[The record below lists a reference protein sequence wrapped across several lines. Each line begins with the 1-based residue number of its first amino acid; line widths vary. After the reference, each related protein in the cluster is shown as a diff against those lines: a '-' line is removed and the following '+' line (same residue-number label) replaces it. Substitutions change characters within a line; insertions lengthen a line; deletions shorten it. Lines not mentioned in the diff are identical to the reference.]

1 MIGRLQK
8 MEENYSLYV
17 SQIKKSIKENSLILF
32 VGAGISANS
41 NLPTWGEL
49 IQSFK
54 EELDLPDDNSD
65 DYQRVAQYY
74 YDTFGKNRYKEKI
87 EEVFSSK
94 GISKP
99 NELHTLI
106 EKIAPEHIITT
117 NYDSLLEDQFES
129 GLLKYNVVAEDKDI
143 PYTSPRRYLIKMHG
157 DLSKN
162 NIVLKEE
169 DYLDYSSNFP
179 MISNLIQTL
188 IMNHT
193 LLFVGYSLKDFTFK
207 AIFRLVQNAFQSDA
221 KFAYLYIPEKPST
234 FERDLYKKQGVIVFS
249 NDRCS
254 DDVEEVLEGQNKKF
268 LNTKK
273 FLEDLSFDEN
283 RTLDNVD
290 GLWGQL
296 AFLNRLSFIDSR
308 DFSTYSTLKRRAL
321 NRGDSYSWFGNDSL
335 RFEIKDHVELQNMV
349 KNKSLFNHFL
359 GLDFEEPREFKA
371 NGFLMEAF
379 DLYEEKQYSLAKA
392 KFRELANTAFR
403 QKDFFNFLVCE
414 FNFQRIPIN
423 LFEEAPNYAESLY
436 SGEINELTE
445 KIINLVTGDEKK
457 IIEYFRDSILNLNF
471 LYRKLEE
478 INELFDKIRE
488 EHENYRRGGHS
499 FNNYLYNAEFE
510 VKNLYNFIKLNCLCV
525 EHYKIFKSIINRY
538 LEMLLLSYDNSYV
551 NHEKSISEG
560 TASMIRE
567 LDLDDVQ
574 LILPSID
581 FKVVNLYFRNCS
593 FSKIKVTEEAKEFL
607 FDKITHLQVKVTSHV
622 DDHLHDLRNLL
633 NFLPLV
639 DDIDVSRII
648 NVLDSQT
655 LYFNLDKEIKGLIKI
670 VLDNKSAI
678 NNDSLKSKIV
688 EIVNKHLII
697 ILENDFSLYHSV
709 YPLYSRLLKYCST
722 EEETAKVVLEKLN
735 LDILK
740 IKYQNDDVKD
750 IMEYSDLLRH
760 LFNYLE
766 ETTKQ
771 DVLGILSAYEDSEN
785 IIYYKVIEL
794 ILSKVYDFPKLQHK
808 IYQHLIKRIN
818 EGHEDGIITI
828 PDPRK
833 QSVGDLYNLSRE
845 GYFSEFDILKDIKED
860 IRGLYPEVDWTWF
873 DDRSDEV
880 IHRLLE
886 RRTPI
891 NIKTY
896 FSKNEEDNKLID
908 EYIIKTLNEEKITF
922 KK

>member
-1 MIGRLQK
+1 
-8 MEENYSLYV
+8 MEENYSLSV

-54 EELDLPDDNSD
+54 EELNLPDDNSD
-65 DYQRVAQYY
+65 DYPRVAQYY
-74 YDTFGKNRYKEKI
+74 YDTFGKNRYTKKI

-143 PYTSPRRYLIKMHG
+143 PYTSPGRYLIKMHG
-157 DLSKN
+157 DLNKN

-169 DYLDYSSNFP
+169 DYLDYASNFP

-193 LLFVGYSLKDFTFK
+193 LLFVGYSLKDSTFK
-207 AIFRLVQNAFQSDA
+207 TIFRLVQNAFKSDA

-234 FERDLYKKQGVIVFS
+234 FERDFYKKQGVIVFS

-254 DDVEEVLEGQNKKF
+254 DDGEEVSEGQNKKF

-296 AFLNRLSFIDSR
+296 AFFNRLSFIDSR
-308 DFSTYSTLKRRAL
+308 DFSRYSALKKRAS
-321 NRGDSYSWFGNDSL
+321 NWNDGYRWFGNDKS
-335 RFEIKDHVELQNMV
+335 RFEVEGHEELRDMV
-349 KNKSLFNHFL
+349 KKKSLLNHFL
-359 GLDFEEPREFKA
+359 DIDFEERRDLKI

-379 DLYEEKQYSLAKA
+379 ELYEEKQYSLAKA

-403 QKDFFNFLVCE
+403 QKDYFNFLVCE

-423 LFEEAPNYAESLY
+423 LFEEAPIYAEPLY
-436 SGEINELTE
+436 SGELNELTE
-445 KIINLVTGDEKK
+445 QIINSVTGDEKK
-457 IIEYFRDSILNLNF
+457 IVEFFRDSILNLNF
-471 LYRKLEE
+471 LCRKLET

-488 EHENYRRGGHS
+488 EHENYRRGGQS
-499 FNNYLYNAEFE
+499 FNNHLYNAEFE

-525 EHYKIFKSIINRY
+525 EHYKMFKSIINRY
-538 LEMLLLSYDNSYV
+538 LEMLLLSYDNSCV
-551 NHEKSISEG
+551 KHVKSISDG
-560 TASMIRE
+560 TASLIRE

-581 FKVVNLYFRNCS
+581 FKVLNLFFRNCS

-607 FDKITHLQVKVTSHV
+607 FNRITYLQEKVKSHV
-622 DDHLHDLRNLL
+622 DGNLHDLRNLL

-648 NVLDSQT
+648 NILDSQT
-655 LYFNLDKEIKGLIKI
+655 LYFNLDKEIKRLIKI
-670 VLDNKSAI
+670 VLENESTI
-678 NNDSLKSKIV
+678 SNNLLKSKIV
-688 EIVNKHLII
+688 EIVNKHLNI
-697 ILENDFSLYHSV
+697 ILENNFSLYHSA
-709 YPLYSRLLKYCST
+709 YPFYSQLLKYCST
-722 EEETAKVVLEKLN
+722 EEETARVVLEKLN
-735 LDILK
+735 IDILK
-740 IKYQNDDVKD
+740 IKYQNNDVKN

-760 LFNYLE
+760 LFKNLE
-766 ETTKQ
+766 EGTKQ
-771 DVLGILSAYEDSEN
+771 DVLEILNAYEDSEN

-794 ILSKVYDFPKLQHK
+794 MLSKVYAFPKLQNK
-808 IYQHLIKRIN
+808 VYQYLIKRVN
-818 EGHEDGIITI
+818 ESYEEGVETSSDL
-828 PDPRK
+828 RK
-833 QSVGDLYNLSRE
+833 QSVADLYNLSRE
-845 GYFSEFDILKDIKED
+845 GYFSDFDILKDIKEN
-860 IRGLYPEVDWTWF
+860 IRGVYPEVDWTWYG
-873 DDRSDEV
+873 DRSDEV
-880 IHRLLE
+880 IRCLLE
-886 RRTPI
+886 HRTPS
-891 NIKTY
+891 NIKTH
-896 FSKNEEDNKLID
+896 FSKNEEDKKLID
-908 EYIIKTLNEEKITF
+908 EYIIRTLNEEKITF

>member
-1 MIGRLQK
+1 
-8 MEENYSLYV
+8 MEENYSLSV

-54 EELDLPDDNSD
+54 KELNLPDDNSD
-65 DYQRVAQYY
+65 DYPRVAQYY
-74 YDTFGKNRYKEKI
+74 YDTFGKNRYTKKI

-143 PYTSPRRYLIKMHG
+143 PYTSPGRYLIKMHG
-157 DLSKN
+157 DLNKN

-169 DYLDYSSNFP
+169 DYLDYASNFP

-193 LLFVGYSLKDFTFK
+193 LLFVGYSLKDSTFK
-207 AIFRLVQNAFQSDA
+207 AIFRLVQNAFKSDA
-221 KFAYLYIPEKPST
+221 KFAYLYIPEKQST

-254 DDVEEVLEGQNKKF
+254 DDVEEVSEGQNKKF

-296 AFLNRLSFIDSR
+296 AFLDRLSFIDSR
-308 DFSTYSTLKRRAL
+308 DFSRYSALKKRAS
-321 NRGDSYSWFGNDSL
+321 NWNDGYRWFGNDKS
-335 RFEIKDHVELQNMV
+335 RFEVEGHEELRDMV
-349 KNKSLFNHFL
+349 KKKSLLNHFL
-359 GLDFEEPREFKA
+359 DIDFEERRDLKI

-379 DLYEEKQYSLAKA
+379 ELYEEKQYSLAKA

-403 QKDFFNFLVCE
+403 QKDYFNFLLCE

-423 LFEEAPNYAESLY
+423 LFEEAPIYAEPLY
-436 SGEINELTE
+436 SGELNELTE
-445 KIINLVTGDEKK
+445 QIINSVTGDEKK
-457 IIEYFRDSILNLNF
+457 IVEFFRDSILNLNF
-471 LYRKLEE
+471 LYRKLEM

-488 EHENYRRGGHS
+488 EHENYRRGGQS
-499 FNNYLYNAEFE
+499 FNNHLYNAEFE

-538 LEMLLLSYDNSYV
+538 LEMLLLSYDNSCV
-551 NHEKSISEG
+551 KHVKSISDG
-560 TASMIRE
+560 TASLIRE
-567 LDLDDVQ
+567 LDLHDVQ

-581 FKVVNLYFRNCS
+581 FKVLNLYFRNCS

-607 FDKITHLQVKVTSHV
+607 FNRITYLQEKVKSHV
-622 DDHLHDLRNLL
+622 DGNLHDLRNLL

-639 DDIDVSRII
+639 DDIDVSIII
-648 NVLDSQT
+648 NILDSQT

-670 VLDNKSAI
+670 VLENESAI
-678 NNDSLKSKIV
+678 SNDLLKSKIV
-688 EIVNKHLII
+688 EIVNKHLNI
-697 ILENDFSLYHSV
+697 ILENNFSLYHSA
-709 YPLYSRLLKYCST
+709 YPFYSQLLKYCST
-722 EEETAKVVLEKLN
+722 EEETTRVVLENLN
-735 LDILK
+735 IDILK
-740 IKYQNDDVKD
+740 IKYRNKDVKN

-760 LFNYLE
+760 LFKNLE
-766 ETTKQ
+766 ESTKQ
-771 DVLGILSAYEDSEN
+771 DVLEILNAYEDLEN

-794 ILSKVYDFPKLQHK
+794 MLSKVYAFPKLQNK
-808 IYQHLIKRIN
+808 VYQYLIKRVN
-818 EGHEDGIITI
+818 ESYEEGVETSSDL
-828 PDPRK
+828 RK
-833 QSVGDLYNLSRE
+833 QSVADLYNLSRE
-845 GYFSEFDILKDIKED
+845 GYFSEFDILKDIKEN
-860 IRGLYPEVDWTWF
+860 IRGVYPEVDWTWYG
-873 DDRSDEV
+873 DRSDEV
-880 IHRLLE
+880 IRRLLE
-886 RRTPI
+886 HRTPN
-891 NIKTY
+891 NIKNY
-896 FSKNEEDNKLID
+896 VSKNEEDNKLID
-908 EYIIKTLNEEKITF
+908 DYIIRTLDKEKITF

>member
-1 MIGRLQK
+1 
-8 MEENYSLYV
+8 MEENYSLSV

-54 EELDLPDDNSD
+54 KELNLPDDNSD
-65 DYQRVAQYY
+65 DYPRVAQYY
-74 YDTFGKNRYKEKI
+74 YDTFGKNRYTKKI

-143 PYTSPRRYLIKMHG
+143 PYTSPGRYLIKMHG
-157 DLSKN
+157 DLNKN

-169 DYLDYSSNFP
+169 DYLDYASNFP

-193 LLFVGYSLKDFTFK
+193 LLFVGYSLKDSTFK
-207 AIFRLVQNAFQSDA
+207 AIFRLVQNAFKSDA
-221 KFAYLYIPEKPST
+221 KFAYLYIPEKQST

-254 DDVEEVLEGQNKKF
+254 DDVEEVSEGQNKKF

-296 AFLNRLSFIDSR
+296 AFLDRLSFIDSR
-308 DFSTYSTLKRRAL
+308 DFSRYSALKKRAS
-321 NRGDSYSWFGNDSL
+321 NWNDGYRWFGNDKS
-335 RFEIKDHVELQNMV
+335 RFEVEGHEELRDMV
-349 KNKSLFNHFL
+349 KKKSLLNHFL
-359 GLDFEEPREFKA
+359 DIDFEERRDLKI

-379 DLYEEKQYSLAKA
+379 ELYEEKQYSLAKA

-403 QKDFFNFLVCE
+403 QKDYFNFLLCE

-423 LFEEAPNYAESLY
+423 LFEEAPIYAEPLY
-436 SGEINELTE
+436 SGELNELTE
-445 KIINLVTGDEKK
+445 QIINSVTGDEKK
-457 IIEYFRDSILNLNF
+457 IVEFFRDSILNLNF
-471 LYRKLEE
+471 LYRKLEI

-488 EHENYRRGGHS
+488 EHENYRRGGQS
-499 FNNYLYNAEFE
+499 FNNHLYNAEFE

-538 LEMLLLSYDNSYV
+538 LEMLLLSYDNSCV
-551 NHEKSISEG
+551 KHVKSISDG
-560 TASMIRE
+560 TASLIRE

-581 FKVVNLYFRNCS
+581 FKVLNLYFRNCS

-607 FDKITHLQVKVTSHV
+607 FNRITYLQEKVKSHV
-622 DDHLHDLRNLL
+622 DGNLHDLRNLL

-639 DDIDVSRII
+639 DDIDVSIII
-648 NVLDSQT
+648 NILDSQT
-655 LYFNLDKEIKGLIKI
+655 LYFNIDKEIKGLIKI
-670 VLDNKSAI
+670 VLENESAI
-678 NNDSLKSKIV
+678 SNDLLKSKIV
-688 EIVNKHLII
+688 EIVNKHLNI
-697 ILENDFSLYHSV
+697 ILENNFSLYHSA
-709 YPLYSRLLKYCST
+709 YPFYSQLLKYCST
-722 EEETAKVVLEKLN
+722 EEETARVVLEKLN
-735 LDILK
+735 IDILK
-740 IKYQNDDVKD
+740 IKYRNKDVKN

-760 LFNYLE
+760 LFKNLE
-766 ETTKQ
+766 ESTKQ
-771 DVLGILSAYEDSEN
+771 DVLEILNAYEDLEN

-794 ILSKVYDFPKLQHK
+794 MLSKVYAFPKLQNK
-808 IYQHLIKRIN
+808 VYQYLIKRVN
-818 EGHEDGIITI
+818 ESYEEGVETSSDL
-828 PDPRK
+828 RK
-833 QSVGDLYNLSRE
+833 QSVADLYNLSRE
-845 GYFSEFDILKDIKED
+845 GYFSEFDILKDIKEN
-860 IRGLYPEVDWTWF
+860 IRGVYPEVDWTWYG
-873 DDRSDEV
+873 DRSDEV
-880 IHRLLE
+880 IRRLLE
-886 RRTPI
+886 HRTPN
-891 NIKTY
+891 NIKNY
-896 FSKNEEDNKLID
+896 VSKNEEDNKLID
-908 EYIIKTLNEEKITF
+908 DYIIRTLDKEKITF

>member
-1 MIGRLQK
+1 
-8 MEENYSLYV
+8 MEENYSLSV

-54 EELDLPDDNSD
+54 EELNLPDDNSD
-65 DYQRVAQYY
+65 DYPRVAQYY
-74 YDTFGKNRYKEKI
+74 YDTFGKNRYTKKI

-143 PYTSPRRYLIKMHG
+143 PYTSPGRYLIKMHG
-157 DLSKN
+157 DLNKN

-169 DYLDYSSNFP
+169 DYLDYASNFP

-193 LLFVGYSLKDFTFK
+193 LLFVGYSLKDSTFK
-207 AIFRLVQNAFQSDA
+207 TIFRLVQNAFKSDA

-234 FERDLYKKQGVIVFS
+234 FERDFYKKQGVIVFS

-254 DDVEEVLEGQNKKF
+254 DDGEEVSEGQNKKF

-296 AFLNRLSFIDSR
+296 AFFNRLSFIDSR
-308 DFSTYSTLKRRAL
+308 DFSRYSALKKRAS
-321 NRGDSYSWFGNDSL
+321 NWNDGYRWFGNDKS
-335 RFEIKDHVELQNMV
+335 RFEVEGHEELRDMV
-349 KNKSLFNHFL
+349 KKKSLLNHFL
-359 GLDFEEPREFKA
+359 DIDFEERRDLKI

-379 DLYEEKQYSLAKA
+379 ELYEEKQYSLAKA

-403 QKDFFNFLVCE
+403 QKDYFNFLVCE

-423 LFEEAPNYAESLY
+423 LFEEAPIYAEPLY
-436 SGEINELTE
+436 SGELNELTE
-445 KIINLVTGDEKK
+445 QIINSVTGDEKK
-457 IIEYFRDSILNLNF
+457 IVEFFRDSILNLNF
-471 LYRKLEE
+471 LYRKLET

-488 EHENYRRGGHS
+488 EHENYRRGGQS
-499 FNNYLYNAEFE
+499 FNNHLYNAEFE

-525 EHYKIFKSIINRY
+525 EHYKMFKSIINRY
-538 LEMLLLSYDNSYV
+538 LEMLLLSYDNSCV
-551 NHEKSISEG
+551 KHVKSISDG
-560 TASMIRE
+560 TASLIRE

-581 FKVVNLYFRNCS
+581 FKVLNLFFRNCS

-607 FDKITHLQVKVTSHV
+607 FNRITYLQEKVKSHV
-622 DDHLHDLRNLL
+622 DGNLYDLRNLL

-648 NVLDSQT
+648 NILDSQT
-655 LYFNLDKEIKGLIKI
+655 LYFNLDKEIKRLIKI
-670 VLDNKSAI
+670 VLENESTI
-678 NNDSLKSKIV
+678 SNNLLKSKIV
-688 EIVNKHLII
+688 EIVNKHLNI
-697 ILENDFSLYHSV
+697 ILENNFSLYHSA
-709 YPLYSRLLKYCST
+709 YPFYSQLLKYCST
-722 EEETAKVVLEKLN
+722 EEETARVVLEKLN
-735 LDILK
+735 IDILK
-740 IKYQNDDVKD
+740 IKYQNNDVKN

-760 LFNYLE
+760 LFKNLE
-766 ETTKQ
+766 EGTKQ
-771 DVLGILSAYEDSEN
+771 DVLEILNAYEDSEN

-794 ILSKVYDFPKLQHK
+794 MLSKVYAFPKLQNK
-808 IYQHLIKRIN
+808 VYQYLIKRVN
-818 EGHEDGIITI
+818 ESYEEGVETSSDL
-828 PDPRK
+828 RK
-833 QSVGDLYNLSRE
+833 QSVADLYNLSRE
-845 GYFSEFDILKDIKED
+845 GYFSDFDILKDIKEN
-860 IRGLYPEVDWTWF
+860 IRGVYPEVDWTWYG
-873 DDRSDEV
+873 DRSDEV
-880 IHRLLE
+880 IRCLLE
-886 RRTPI
+886 HRTPS
-891 NIKTY
+891 NIKTH
-896 FSKNEEDNKLID
+896 FSKNEEDKKLID
-908 EYIIKTLNEEKITF
+908 EYIIRTLNEEKITF

>member
-1 MIGRLQK
+1 
-8 MEENYSLYV
+8 MEENYSLSV

-54 EELDLPDDNSD
+54 EELNLPDDNSD
-65 DYQRVAQYY
+65 DYPRVAQYY
-74 YDTFGKNRYKEKI
+74 YDTFGKNRYTKKI

-143 PYTSPRRYLIKMHG
+143 PYTSPGRYLIKMHG
-157 DLSKN
+157 DLKKN

-169 DYLDYSSNFP
+169 DYLDYASNFP

-193 LLFVGYSLKDFTFK
+193 LLFVGYSLKDSTFK
-207 AIFRLVQNAFQSDA
+207 AIFRLVQNAFKSDA

-254 DDVEEVLEGQNKKF
+254 DDVEEVSEGQNKKF

-290 GLWGQL
+290 GLWEQL
-296 AFLNRLSFIDSR
+296 VFFNRLSFIDSR
-308 DFSTYSTLKRRAL
+308 DFSRYSALKKRAS
-321 NRGDSYSWFGNDSL
+321 NWNDGYRWFGNDKS
-335 RFEIKDHVELQNMV
+335 RFEVEGHEELRDMV
-349 KNKSLFNHFL
+349 KKKSLLNHFL
-359 GLDFEEPREFKA
+359 DIDFEEPRDFTANEFL
-371 NGFLMEAF
+371 NEAF
-379 DLYEEKQYSLAKA
+379 ELYEEKQYSLAKA

-403 QKDFFNFLVCE
+403 QKDYFNFLVCE

-423 LFEEAPNYAESLY
+423 FFEEVPNYAEPLY
-436 SGEINELTE
+436 DGELNELTE
-445 KIINLVTGDEKK
+445 QIINSVIGDEKK
-457 IIEYFRDSILNLNF
+457 IIEFFRDSILNFNF
-471 LYRKLEE
+471 LYRKLET

-488 EHENYRRGGHS
+488 EHENYRRGGWS
-499 FNNYLYNAEFE
+499 FNNHLYNAEFE

-525 EHYKIFKSIINRY
+525 EHYKIYKSIINRY
-538 LEMLLLSYDNSYV
+538 SEMLLLSYDNSYV

-560 TASMIRE
+560 TASMIWK

-581 FKVVNLYFRNCS
+581 FKVLNLYFRNYS

-607 FDKITHLQVKVTSHV
+607 FNRITYLQGKVKSHV
-622 DDHLHDLRNLL
+622 DTHLHELRNLL

-648 NVLDSQT
+648 NILDSQT

-670 VLDNKSAI
+670 ILENKSAI
-678 NNDSLKSKIV
+678 SNDLLKSKIV
-688 EIVNKHLII
+688 EIVNKHLNI
-697 ILENDFSLYHSV
+697 ILENNFSLYHSA
-709 YPLYSRLLKYCST
+709 YPFYSQLLQYCST
-722 EEETAKVVLEKLN
+722 EEETARVVLEKLN
-735 LDILK
+735 IDILK
-740 IKYQNDDVKD
+740 IKYQNNDVKN

-760 LFNYLE
+760 LFKNLE
-766 ETTKQ
+766 EGTKQ
-771 DVLGILSAYEDSEN
+771 DVLEILNTYEDLEN

-794 ILSKVYDFPKLQHK
+794 MLSKVYAFPKLQNK
-808 IYQHLIKRIN
+808 VYQYLIERVN
-818 EGHEDGIITI
+818 ESYEEGVETSSDL
-828 PDPRK
+828 RK
-833 QSVGDLYNLSRE
+833 QSVADLYNLSRD
-845 GYFSEFDILKDIKED
+845 GYFSEFDILKDIKEN
-860 IRGLYPEVDWTWF
+860 IQGVYPEVDWTWYG
-873 DDRSDEV
+873 DRSDKV

-886 RRTPI
+886 HRTPN
-891 NIKTY
+891 NIKAY
-896 FSKNEEDNKLID
+896 VSKNEEDNKLID
-908 EYIIKTLNEEKITF
+908 DYIIRTLDEEKITF

>member
-1 MIGRLQK
+1 
-8 MEENYSLYV
+8 MEENYSLSV

-54 EELDLPDDNSD
+54 EELNLPDDNSD
-65 DYQRVAQYY
+65 DYPRVAQYY
-74 YDTFGKNRYKEKI
+74 YDTFGKNRYTKKI

-143 PYTSPRRYLIKMHG
+143 PYTSPGRYLIKMHG
-157 DLSKN
+157 DLNKN

-169 DYLDYSSNFP
+169 DYLDYASNFP

-193 LLFVGYSLKDFTFK
+193 LLFVGYSLKDSTFK
-207 AIFRLVQNAFQSDA
+207 TIFRLVQNAFKSDA

-234 FERDLYKKQGVIVFS
+234 FERDFYKKQGVIVFS

-254 DDVEEVLEGQNKKF
+254 DDGEEVSEGQNKKF

-296 AFLNRLSFIDSR
+296 AFFNRLSFIDSR
-308 DFSTYSTLKRRAL
+308 DFSRYSALKKRAS
-321 NRGDSYSWFGNDSL
+321 NWNDGYRWFGNDKS
-335 RFEIKDHVELQNMV
+335 RFEVEGHEELRDMV
-349 KNKSLFNHFL
+349 KKKSLLNHFL
-359 GLDFEEPREFKA
+359 DIDFEERRDLKI

-379 DLYEEKQYSLAKA
+379 ELYEEKQYSLAKA

-403 QKDFFNFLVCE
+403 QKDYFNFLVCE

-423 LFEEAPNYAESLY
+423 LFEEAPIYAEPLY
-436 SGEINELTE
+436 SGELNELTE
-445 KIINLVTGDEKK
+445 QIINSVTGDEKK
-457 IIEYFRDSILNLNF
+457 IVEFFRDSILNLNF
-471 LYRKLEE
+471 LYRKLET

-488 EHENYRRGGHS
+488 EHENYRRGGQS
-499 FNNYLYNAEFE
+499 FNNHLYNAEFE

-525 EHYKIFKSIINRY
+525 EHYKMFKSIINRY
-538 LEMLLLSYDNSYV
+538 LEMLLLSYDNSCV
-551 NHEKSISEG
+551 KHVKSISDG
-560 TASMIRE
+560 TASLIRE

-581 FKVVNLYFRNCS
+581 FKVLNLFFRNCS

-607 FDKITHLQVKVTSHV
+607 FNRITYLQEKVKSHV
-622 DDHLHDLRNLL
+622 DGNLHDLRNLL

-648 NVLDSQT
+648 NILDSQT
-655 LYFNLDKEIKGLIKI
+655 LYFNLDKEIKRLIKI
-670 VLDNKSAI
+670 VLENESTI
-678 NNDSLKSKIV
+678 SNNLLKSKIV
-688 EIVNKHLII
+688 EIVNKHLNI
-697 ILENDFSLYHSV
+697 ILENNFSLYHSA
-709 YPLYSRLLKYCST
+709 YPLYSQLLKYCST
-722 EEETAKVVLEKLN
+722 EEETARVVLEKLN
-735 LDILK
+735 IDILK
-740 IKYQNDDVKD
+740 IKYQNNDVKN

-760 LFNYLE
+760 LFKNLE
-766 ETTKQ
+766 EGTKQ
-771 DVLGILSAYEDSEN
+771 DVLEILNAYEDSEN

-794 ILSKVYDFPKLQHK
+794 MLSKVYAFPKLQNK
-808 IYQHLIKRIN
+808 VYQYLIKRVN
-818 EGHEDGIITI
+818 ESYEEGVETSSDL
-828 PDPRK
+828 RK
-833 QSVGDLYNLSRE
+833 QSVADLYNLSRE
-845 GYFSEFDILKDIKED
+845 GYFSDFDILKDIKEN
-860 IRGLYPEVDWTWF
+860 IRGVYPEVDWTWYG
-873 DDRSDEV
+873 DRSDEV
-880 IHRLLE
+880 IRCLLE
-886 RRTPI
+886 HRTPS
-891 NIKTY
+891 NIKTH
-896 FSKNEEDNKLID
+896 FSKNEEDKKLID
-908 EYIIKTLNEEKITF
+908 EYIIRTLNEEKITF

>member
-1 MIGRLQK
+1 
-8 MEENYSLYV
+8 MEENYSLSV

-54 EELDLPDDNSD
+54 EELNLPDDNSD
-65 DYQRVAQYY
+65 DYPRVAQYY
-74 YDTFGKNRYKEKI
+74 YDTFGKNRYTKKI

-143 PYTSPRRYLIKMHG
+143 PYTSPGRYLIKMHG
-157 DLSKN
+157 DLNKN

-169 DYLDYSSNFP
+169 DYLDYASNFP

-193 LLFVGYSLKDFTFK
+193 LLFVGYSLKDSTFK
-207 AIFRLVQNAFQSDA
+207 TIFRLVQNAFKSDA

-234 FERDLYKKQGVIVFS
+234 FERDFYKKQGVIVFS

-254 DDVEEVLEGQNKKF
+254 DDGEEVSEGQNKKF

-296 AFLNRLSFIDSR
+296 AFFNRLSFIDSR
-308 DFSTYSTLKRRAL
+308 DFSRYSALKKRAS
-321 NRGDSYSWFGNDSL
+321 NWNDGYRWFGNDKS
-335 RFEIKDHVELQNMV
+335 RFEVEGHEELRDMV
-349 KNKSLFNHFL
+349 KKKSLLNHFL
-359 GLDFEEPREFKA
+359 DIDFEERRDLKI

-379 DLYEEKQYSLAKA
+379 ELYEEKQYSLAKA

-403 QKDFFNFLVCE
+403 QKDYFNFLVCE

-423 LFEEAPNYAESLY
+423 LFEEAPIYAEPLY
-436 SGEINELTE
+436 SGELNELTE
-445 KIINLVTGDEKK
+445 QIINSVTGDEKK
-457 IIEYFRDSILNLNF
+457 IVEFFRDSILNLNF
-471 LYRKLEE
+471 LYRKLET

-488 EHENYRRGGHS
+488 EHENYRRGGQS
-499 FNNYLYNAEFE
+499 FNNHLYNAEFE

-525 EHYKIFKSIINRY
+525 EHYKMFKSIINRY
-538 LEMLLLSYDNSYV
+538 LEMLLLSYDNSCV
-551 NHEKSISEG
+551 KHVKSISDG
-560 TASMIRE
+560 TASLIRE

-581 FKVVNLYFRNCS
+581 FKVLNLFFRNCS

-607 FDKITHLQVKVTSHV
+607 FNRITYLQEKVKSHV
-622 DDHLHDLRNLL
+622 DGNLHDLRNLL

-648 NVLDSQT
+648 NILDSQT
-655 LYFNLDKEIKGLIKI
+655 LYFNLDKEIKRLIKI
-670 VLDNKSAI
+670 VLENESTI
-678 NNDSLKSKIV
+678 SNNLLKSKIV
-688 EIVNKHLII
+688 EIVNKHLNI
-697 ILENDFSLYHSV
+697 ILENNFSLYHSA
-709 YPLYSRLLKYCST
+709 YPFYSQLLKYCST
-722 EEETAKVVLEKLN
+722 EEETARVVLEKLN
-735 LDILK
+735 IDILK
-740 IKYQNDDVKD
+740 IKYQNNDVKN

-760 LFNYLE
+760 LFKNLE
-766 ETTKQ
+766 EGTKQ
-771 DVLGILSAYEDSEN
+771 DVLEILNEYEDSEN

-794 ILSKVYDFPKLQHK
+794 MLSKVYAFPKLQNK
-808 IYQHLIKRIN
+808 VYQYLIKRVN
-818 EGHEDGIITI
+818 ESYEEGVETSSDL
-828 PDPRK
+828 RK
-833 QSVGDLYNLSRE
+833 QSVADLYNLSRE
-845 GYFSEFDILKDIKED
+845 GYFSDFDILKDIKEN
-860 IRGLYPEVDWTWF
+860 IRGVYPEVDWTWYG
-873 DDRSDEV
+873 DRSDEV
-880 IHRLLE
+880 IRCLLE
-886 RRTPI
+886 HRTPS
-891 NIKTY
+891 NIKTH
-896 FSKNEEDNKLID
+896 FSKNEEDKKLID
-908 EYIIKTLNEEKITF
+908 EYIIRTLNEEKITF

>member
-1 MIGRLQK
+1 
-8 MEENYSLYV
+8 MEENYSLSV

-54 EELDLPDDNSD
+54 EELNLPDDNSD
-65 DYQRVAQYY
+65 DYPRVAQYY
-74 YDTFGKNRYKEKI
+74 YDTFGKNRYTTKI

-143 PYTSPRRYLIKMHG
+143 PYTIPGRYLIKMHG
-157 DLSKN
+157 DLNKN

-169 DYLDYSSNFP
+169 DYLDYASNFP

-193 LLFVGYSLKDFTFK
+193 LLFVGYSLKDSTFK
-207 AIFRLVQNAFQSDA
+207 TIFRLVQNAFKSDA

-234 FERDLYKKQGVIVFS
+234 FERDFYKKQGVIVFS

-254 DDVEEVLEGQNKKF
+254 DDGEEVSEGQNKKF

-296 AFLNRLSFIDSR
+296 AFFNRLSFIDSR
-308 DFSTYSTLKRRAL
+308 DFSRYSALKKRAS
-321 NRGDSYSWFGNDSL
+321 NWNDGYRWFGNDKS
-335 RFEIKDHVELQNMV
+335 RFEVEGHEELRDMV
-349 KNKSLFNHFL
+349 KKKSLLNHFL
-359 GLDFEEPREFKA
+359 DIDFEERRDLKI

-379 DLYEEKQYSLAKA
+379 ELYEEKQYSLAKA

-403 QKDFFNFLVCE
+403 QKDYFNFLVCE

-423 LFEEAPNYAESLY
+423 LFEEAPIYAEPLY
-436 SGEINELTE
+436 SGELNELTE
-445 KIINLVTGDEKK
+445 QIINSVTGDEKK
-457 IIEYFRDSILNLNF
+457 IVEFFRDSILNLNF
-471 LYRKLEE
+471 LYRKLET

-488 EHENYRRGGHS
+488 EHENYRRGGQS
-499 FNNYLYNAEFE
+499 FNNHLYNAEFE

-525 EHYKIFKSIINRY
+525 EHYKMFKSIINRY
-538 LEMLLLSYDNSYV
+538 LEMLLLSYDNSCV
-551 NHEKSISEG
+551 KHVKSISDG
-560 TASMIRE
+560 TASLIRE

-581 FKVVNLYFRNCS
+581 FKVLNLFFRNCS

-607 FDKITHLQVKVTSHV
+607 FNRITYLQEKVKSHV
-622 DDHLHDLRNLL
+622 DGNLHDLRNLL

-648 NVLDSQT
+648 NILDSQT
-655 LYFNLDKEIKGLIKI
+655 LYFNLDKEIKRLIKI
-670 VLDNKSAI
+670 VLENESTI
-678 NNDSLKSKIV
+678 SNNLLKSKIV
-688 EIVNKHLII
+688 EIVNKHLNI
-697 ILENDFSLYHSV
+697 ILENNFSLYHSA
-709 YPLYSRLLKYCST
+709 YPFYSQLLKYCST
-722 EEETAKVVLEKLN
+722 EEETARVVLEKLN
-735 LDILK
+735 IDILK
-740 IKYQNDDVKD
+740 IKYQNNDVKN

-760 LFNYLE
+760 LFKNLE
-766 ETTKQ
+766 EGTKQ
-771 DVLGILSAYEDSEN
+771 DVLEILNAYEDSEN

-794 ILSKVYDFPKLQHK
+794 MLSKVYAFPKLQNK
-808 IYQHLIKRIN
+808 VYQYLIKRVN
-818 EGHEDGIITI
+818 ESYEEGVETSSDL
-828 PDPRK
+828 RK
-833 QSVGDLYNLSRE
+833 QSVADLYNLSRE
-845 GYFSEFDILKDIKED
+845 GYFSDFDILKDIKEN
-860 IRGLYPEVDWTWF
+860 IRGVYPEVDWTWYG
-873 DDRSDEV
+873 DRSDEV
-880 IHRLLE
+880 IRSLLE
-886 RRTPI
+886 HRTPS
-891 NIKTY
+891 NIKTH
-896 FSKNEEDNKLID
+896 FSKNEEDKKLID
-908 EYIIKTLNEEKITF
+908 EYIIRTLNEEKITF

>member
-1 MIGRLQK
+1 MK
-8 MEENYSLYV
+8 ENYSLSV

-54 EELDLPDDNSD
+54 KELDLPYGDSD
-65 DYQRVAQYY
+65 DYLRVAQYY
-74 YDTFGKNRYKEKI
+74 YDTFGKNQYTKKI
-87 EEVFSSK
+87 EEVFFSK
-94 GISKP
+94 GTSKP
-99 NELHTLI
+99 NKLHTLI
-106 EKIAPEHIITT
+106 EKIAPKHIITT
-117 NYDSLLEDQFES
+117 NYDSLLEDQFEN
-129 GLLKYNVVAEDKDI
+129 GLLKYNVIAEDKDI
-143 PYTSPRRYLIKMHG
+143 PYTSSERYLIKMHG
-157 DLSKN
+157 DFSKK
-162 NIVLKEE
+162 NIVLKED
-169 DYLDYSSNFP
+169 DYLDYALNFP
-179 MISNLIQTL
+179 MVSTLIQSL

-193 LLFVGYSLKDFTFK
+193 LLFVGYSLGDSTFNS
-207 AIFRLVQNAFQSDA
+207 IFRLIQNIFKLDA
-221 KFAYLYIPEKPST
+221 KFAYFYTPEEPSMIIR
-234 FERDLYKKQGVIVFS
+234 EYYKKQGIIIVSNETFS
-249 NDRCS
+249 D
-254 DDVEEVLEGQNKKF
+254 EETENQNKKYFSTKRF
-268 LNTKK
+268 LGTLAENRNSTVKNA
-273 FLEDLSFDEN
+273 EDLWKQF
-283 RTLDNVD
+283 
-290 GLWGQL
+290 
-296 AFLNRLSFIDSR
+296 AFLDRLSFIDSK

-321 NRGDSYSWFGNDSL
+321 NRGDSYSWFGKDDL
-335 RFEIKDHVELQNMV
+335 RFEIEDHEELRNMV
-349 KNKSLFNHFL
+349 ANKSLLKHFL
-359 GLDFEEPREFKA
+359 DIDFKATREFKV

-379 DLYEEKQYSLAKA
+379 ELYEEKQYSLAKA

-403 QKDFFNFLVCE
+403 QKDYFNFLVCE
-414 FNFQRIPIN
+414 FNFKHIPKW
-423 LFEEAPNYAESLY
+423 FFDDKEFRYAAPLY
-436 SGEINELTE
+436 DGELSELTE
-445 KIINLVTGDEKK
+445 QIINSVTGDEKK
-457 IIEYFRDSILNLNF
+457 IIEFFRDSILNLKF
-471 LYRKLEE
+471 LYRKLET

-488 EHENYRRGGHS
+488 EHENYRRGGQS
-499 FNNYLYNAEFE
+499 FNNHLYNTEFE

-538 LEMLLLSYDNSYV
+538 LEILLLSYDNSYV
-551 NHEKSISEG
+551 NHDKFISEG
-560 TASMIRE
+560 TASTIRE

-581 FKVVNLYFRNCS
+581 FKVVNLYFRNYS
-593 FSKIKVTEEAKEFL
+593 FSKIKVTDEAKEFL
-607 FDKITHLQVKVTSHV
+607 FKRIIYLQEKVKSHV
-622 DDHLHDLRNLL
+622 DDNLHDLRNLL
-633 NFLPLV
+633 NFLPLI
-639 DDIDVSRII
+639 DNIDVSRII

-655 LYFNLDKEIKGLIKI
+655 LYFNLDKEIKGLIKV
-670 VLDNKSAI
+670 VLDNKCAI
-678 NNDSLKSKIV
+678 NSDLLKSKIV
-688 EIVNKHLII
+688 EVVNKHLNL
-697 ILENDFSLYHSV
+697 ILENDFSLYHSA

-722 EEETAKVVLEKLN
+722 EEETARVVLEKLN
-735 LDILK
+735 IDILK
-740 IKYQNDDVKD
+740 IKYQNDDVKK
-750 IMEYSDLLRH
+750 IMEYSDLLCH
-760 LFNYLE
+760 LFNNLE
-766 ETTKQ
+766 EDTKN

-794 ILSKVYDFPKLQHK
+794 MLSKVYEFPKLQHK

-873 DDRSDEV
+873 DDRSDGV

-908 EYIIKTLNEEKITF
+908 DYIIRTLDEEKITF

>member
-1 MIGRLQK
+1 MK
-8 MEENYSLYV
+8 ENYSLSV

-54 EELDLPDDNSD
+54 KELDLPYGDSD
-65 DYQRVAQYY
+65 DYLRVAQYY
-74 YDTFGKNRYKEKI
+74 YDTFGKNQYTKKI
-87 EEVFSSK
+87 EEVFFSK
-94 GISKP
+94 GTSKP
-99 NELHTLI
+99 NKLHTLI
-106 EKIAPEHIITT
+106 EKIAPKHIITT
-117 NYDSLLEDQFES
+117 NYDSLLEDQFEN
-129 GLLKYNVVAEDKDI
+129 GLLKYNVIAEDKDI
-143 PYTSPRRYLIKMHG
+143 PYTSSERYLIKMHG
-157 DLSKN
+157 DFSKK
-162 NIVLKEE
+162 NIVLKED
-169 DYLDYSSNFP
+169 DYLDYALNFP
-179 MISNLIQTL
+179 MVSTLIQSL

-193 LLFVGYSLKDFTFK
+193 LLFVGYSLGDSTFNS
-207 AIFRLVQNAFQSDA
+207 IFRLIQNIFKLDA
-221 KFAYLYIPEKPST
+221 KFAYFYTPEEPSMIIR
-234 FERDLYKKQGVIVFS
+234 EYYKKQGIIIVSNETFS
-249 NDRCS
+249 D
-254 DDVEEVLEGQNKKF
+254 EETENQNKKYFSTKRF
-268 LNTKK
+268 LGTLAENRNSTVKNA
-273 FLEDLSFDEN
+273 EDLWKQF
-283 RTLDNVD
+283 
-290 GLWGQL
+290 
-296 AFLNRLSFIDSR
+296 AFLDRLSFIDSK

-321 NRGDSYSWFGNDSL
+321 NRGDSYSWFGKDDL
-335 RFEIKDHVELQNMV
+335 RFEIEDHEELRNMV
-349 KNKSLFNHFL
+349 ANKSLLKHFL
-359 GLDFEEPREFKA
+359 DIDFKATREFKV

-379 DLYEEKQYSLAKA
+379 ELYEEKQYSLAKA

-403 QKDFFNFLVCE
+403 QKDYFNFLVCE
-414 FNFQRIPIN
+414 FNFKHIPKW
-423 LFEEAPNYAESLY
+423 FFDDKEFRYAAPLY
-436 SGEINELTE
+436 DGELSELTE
-445 KIINLVTGDEKK
+445 QIINSVTGDEKK
-457 IIEYFRDSILNLNF
+457 IIEFFRDSILNLKF
-471 LYRKLEE
+471 LYRKLET

-488 EHENYRRGGHS
+488 EHENYRRGGQS
-499 FNNYLYNAEFE
+499 FNNHLYNTEFE

-538 LEMLLLSYDNSYV
+538 LEILLLSYDNSYV
-551 NHEKSISEG
+551 NHDKFISEG
-560 TASMIRE
+560 TASTIRE

-581 FKVVNLYFRNCS
+581 FKVVNLYFRNYS
-593 FSKIKVTEEAKEFL
+593 FSKIKVTDEAKEFL
-607 FDKITHLQVKVTSHV
+607 FKRIIYLQEKVKSHV
-622 DDHLHDLRNLL
+622 DDNLHDLRNLL
-633 NFLPLV
+633 NFLPLI
-639 DDIDVSRII
+639 DNIDVSRII

-655 LYFNLDKEIKGLIKI
+655 LYFNLDKEIKGLIKV
-670 VLDNKSAI
+670 VLDNKCAI
-678 NNDSLKSKIV
+678 NSDLLKSKIV
-688 EIVNKHLII
+688 EVVNKHLNL
-697 ILENDFSLYHSV
+697 ILENDFSLYHSA

-722 EEETAKVVLEKLN
+722 EEETARVVLEKLN
-735 LDILK
+735 IDILK
-740 IKYQNDDVKD
+740 IKYQNDDVKK
-750 IMEYSDLLRH
+750 IMEYSDLLCH
-760 LFNYLE
+760 LFNNLE
-766 ETTKQ
+766 EDTKN

-794 ILSKVYDFPKLQHK
+794 MLSKVYEFPKLQHK

>member
-1 MIGRLQK
+1 
-8 MEENYSLYV
+8 MEENYSLSV

-54 EELDLPDDNSD
+54 EELNLPDDNSD
-65 DYQRVAQYY
+65 DYPRVAQYY
-74 YDTFGKNRYKEKI
+74 YDTFGKNRYTKKI

-143 PYTSPRRYLIKMHG
+143 PYTSPGRYLIKMHG
-157 DLSKN
+157 DLNKN

-169 DYLDYSSNFP
+169 DYLDYASNFP

-193 LLFVGYSLKDFTFK
+193 LLFVGYSLKDSTFK
-207 AIFRLVQNAFQSDA
+207 TIFRLVQNAFKSDA

-234 FERDLYKKQGVIVFS
+234 FERDFYKKQGVIVFS

-254 DDVEEVLEGQNKKF
+254 DDGEEVSEGQNKKF

-296 AFLNRLSFIDSR
+296 AFFNRLSFIDSR
-308 DFSTYSTLKRRAL
+308 DFSRYSALKKRAS
-321 NRGDSYSWFGNDSL
+321 NWNDGYRWFGNDKS
-335 RFEIKDHVELQNMV
+335 RFEVEGHEELRDMV
-349 KNKSLFNHFL
+349 KKKSLLNHFL
-359 GLDFEEPREFKA
+359 DIDFEERRDLKI

-379 DLYEEKQYSLAKA
+379 ELYEEKQYSLAKA

-403 QKDFFNFLVCE
+403 QKDYFNFLVCE

-423 LFEEAPNYAESLY
+423 LFEEAPIYAEPLY
-436 SGEINELTE
+436 SGELNELTE
-445 KIINLVTGDEKK
+445 QIINSVTGDEKK
-457 IIEYFRDSILNLNF
+457 IVEFFRDSILNLNF
-471 LYRKLEE
+471 LYRKLET

-488 EHENYRRGGHS
+488 EHENYRIGGQS
-499 FNNYLYNAEFE
+499 FNNHLYNAEFE

-525 EHYKIFKSIINRY
+525 EHYKMFKSIINRY
-538 LEMLLLSYDNSYV
+538 LEMLLLSYDNSCV
-551 NHEKSISEG
+551 KHVKSISDG
-560 TASMIRE
+560 TASLIRE

-581 FKVVNLYFRNCS
+581 FKVLNLFFRNCS

-607 FDKITHLQVKVTSHV
+607 FNRITYLQEKVKSHV
-622 DDHLHDLRNLL
+622 DGNLHDLRNLL

-648 NVLDSQT
+648 NILDSQT
-655 LYFNLDKEIKGLIKI
+655 LYFNLDKEIKRLIKI
-670 VLDNKSAI
+670 VLENESTI
-678 NNDSLKSKIV
+678 SNNLLKSKIV
-688 EIVNKHLII
+688 EIVNKHLNI
-697 ILENDFSLYHSV
+697 ILENNFSLYHSA
-709 YPLYSRLLKYCST
+709 YPFYSQLLKYCST
-722 EEETAKVVLEKLN
+722 EEETARVVLEKLN
-735 LDILK
+735 IDILK
-740 IKYQNDDVKD
+740 IKYQNNDVKN

-760 LFNYLE
+760 LFKNLE
-766 ETTKQ
+766 EGTKQ
-771 DVLGILSAYEDSEN
+771 DVLEILNAYEDSEN

-794 ILSKVYDFPKLQHK
+794 MLSKVYAFPKLQNK
-808 IYQHLIKRIN
+808 VYQYLIKRVN
-818 EGHEDGIITI
+818 ESYEEGVETSSDL
-828 PDPRK
+828 RK
-833 QSVGDLYNLSRE
+833 QSVADLYNLSRE
-845 GYFSEFDILKDIKED
+845 GYFSDFDILKDIKEN
-860 IRGLYPEVDWTWF
+860 IRGVYPEVDWTWYG
-873 DDRSDEV
+873 DRSDEV
-880 IHRLLE
+880 IRCLLE
-886 RRTPI
+886 HRTPS
-891 NIKTY
+891 NIKTH
-896 FSKNEEDNKLID
+896 FSKNEEDKKLID
-908 EYIIKTLNEEKITF
+908 EYIIRTLNEEKITF